1 MKLICKKVGPTKDRL
16 KLTIGKEYNSIGHY
30 KNRYDDTIIQSYR
43 VVNDEGLECL
53 YDCTMFYSLEEIRDN
68 KLKKLGI

>member
-43 VVNDEGLECL
+43 IVNDEGVECL
-53 YDCTMFYSLEEIRDN
+53 YDYTMFILICLFLLIQPGHKR
-68 KLKKLGI
+68 K

>member
-1 MKLICKKVGPTKDRL
+1 MKLICKKVGPTKDRF
-16 KLTIGKEYNSIGHY
+16 KLTLGKEYNSIGHY

-53 YDCTMFYSLEEIRDN
+53 YDYTMFHSLEEIRDN

>member
-1 MKLICKKVGPTKDRL
+1 MKLICKKVGPTKDRF
-16 KLTIGKEYNSIGHY
+16 KLTLGKEYNSIGHY

-43 VVNDEGLECL
+43 IVNDEGLECV
-53 YDCTMFYSLEEIRDN
+53 YDCTMFLSLEEIRDM

>member
-1 MKLICKKVGPTKDRL
+1 MRLVCQKVGPTKDRF
-16 KLTIGKEYNSIGHY
+16 KLTIGKEYISIGHNL
-30 KNRYDDTIIQSYR
+30 NRYDDTIIQSYR

-53 YDCTMFYSLEEIRDN
+53 YDYTMFHSLEEIRDN

>member
-1 MKLICKKVGPTKDRL
+1 MKLIHKKVGPTKDRF
-16 KLTIGKEYNSIGHY
+16 KLTLGKEYNSIGHY

-43 VVNDEGLECL
+43 VVNDKGLECL
-53 YDCTMFYSLEEIRDN
+53 YDYIMFHSLEEIRDN